1 MKDDK
6 SVSISKRMEELEE
19 KMNWFK
25 GDEFT
30 LDEAAE
36 RYAEV
41 EKMAGEIEEIYPD
54 IDVDFHCGGQPIY
67 YYVLS
72 VE

>member
-41 EKMAGEIEEIYPD
+41 EKMADEIEEILMEM
-54 IDVDFHCGGQPIY
+54 QN
-67 YYVLS
+67 S
-72 VE
+72 VELIQKRFD

>member
-6 SVSISKRMEELEE
+6 SVPISKRMEELEE

-41 EKMAGEIEEIYPD
+41 EKMAGEIEEILMEM
-54 IDVDFHCGGQPIY
+54 QN
-67 YYVLS
+67 S
-72 VE
+72 VELIQKRFD

>member
-6 SVSISKRMEELEE
+6 SVSISKQMEELEE

-41 EKMAGEIEEIYPD
+41 EKMAGEIEEILMEM
-54 IDVDFHCGGQPIY
+54 QN
-67 YYVLS
+67 S
-72 VE
+72 VELIQKRFD

>member
-6 SVSISKRMEELEE
+6 SVSISKRMEELEQ

-41 EKMAGEIEEIYPD
+41 ERMASEIEEILMEM
-54 IDVDFHCGGQPIY
+54 QN
-67 YYVLS
+67 S
-72 VE
+72 VELIQKKFD

>member
-6 SVSISKRMEELEE
+6 SLSISKRMEELEQ

-41 EKMAGEIEEIYPD
+41 ERMASEIEEILMEM
-54 IDVDFHCGGQPIY
+54 QN
-67 YYVLS
+67 S
-72 VE
+72 VELIQKKFD

>member
-1 MKDDK
+1 MEDDK
-6 SVSISKRMEELEE
+6 SVPISKRMEELEE

-41 EKMAGEIEEIYPD
+41 ERMAGEIEEILMEM
-54 IDVDFHCGGQPIY
+54 QN
-67 YYVLS
+67 S
-72 VE
+72 VELIQKRFD

>member
-6 SVSISKRMEELEE
+6 SVPISKRMEELEE

-41 EKMAGEIEEIYPD
+41 ERMAGEIEEILMEMQ
-54 IDVDFHCGGQPIY
+54 H
-67 YYVLS
+67 S
-72 VE
+72 VELIQKRFD

>member
-25 GDEFT
+25 GEEFT

-41 EKMAGEIEEIYPD
+41 ERMAGEIEEILMEM
-54 IDVDFHCGGQPIY
+54 QN
-67 YYVLS
+67 S
-72 VE
+72 VELIQKRFD

>member
-41 EKMAGEIEEIYPD
+41 ERMAGEIEEILMEM
-54 IDVDFHCGGQPIY
+54 QN
-67 YYVLS
+67 S
-72 VE
+72 VELIQKRFD

>member
-41 EKMAGEIEEIYPD
+41 EKMAGEIEEML
-54 IDVDFHCGGQPIY
+54 VEMQN
-67 YYVLS
+67 S
-72 VE
+72 VELIQKRFD

>member
-41 EKMAGEIEEIYPD
+41 EKLAGEIEEILMEM
-54 IDVDFHCGGQPIY
+54 QN
-67 YYVLS
+67 S
-72 VE
+72 VELIQKRFD

>member
-6 SVSISKRMEELEE
+6 SVSISKRMEELEQ

-41 EKMAGEIEEIYPD
+41 ERMAGEIEEILMEM
-54 IDVDFHCGGQPIY
+54 QN
-67 YYVLS
+67 S
-72 VE
+72 VELIQKKFD

>member
-6 SVSISKRMEELEE
+6 SVSISKRMEELEQ

-41 EKMAGEIEEIYPD
+41 EKMAGEIEEILMEM
-54 IDVDFHCGGQPIY
+54 QN
-67 YYVLS
+67 S
-72 VE
+72 VELIQKRFD

>member
-19 KMNWFK
+19 KTNWFK

-41 EKMAGEIEEIYPD
+41 ERMAGEIEEILMEM
-54 IDVDFHCGGQPIY
+54 QN
-67 YYVLS
+67 S
-72 VE
+72 VELIQKRFD

>member
-6 SVSISKRMEELEE
+6 SVSVSKRMEELEE

-41 EKMAGEIEEIYPD
+41 ERMAGEIEEILMEM
-54 IDVDFHCGGQPIY
+54 QN
-67 YYVLS
+67 S
-72 VE
+72 VELIQKRFD

>member
-1 MKDDK
+1 
-6 SVSISKRMEELEE
+6 
-19 KMNWFK
+19 MNWFK

-41 EKMAGEIEEIYPD
+41 ERMAGEIEEILMEM
-54 IDVDFHCGGQPIY
+54 QN
-67 YYVLS
+67 S
-72 VE
+72 VELIQKRFD

>member
-6 SVSISKRMEELEE
+6 SVPISKRMEELEE

-41 EKMAGEIEEIYPD
+41 EKMAGEIEEILMEM
-54 IDVDFHCGGQPIY
+54 QN
-67 YYVLS
+67 S
-72 VE
+72 VELIQKKFD

>member
-6 SVSISKRMEELEE
+6 SVPISKRMEELEE

-41 EKMAGEIEEIYPD
+41 EKMADEIEEILMEM
-54 IDVDFHCGGQPIY
+54 QN
-67 YYVLS
+67 S
-72 VE
+72 VELIQKRFD

>member
-1 MKDDK
+1 MKYDK

-41 EKMAGEIEEIYPD
+41 ERMAGEIEEILMEM
-54 IDVDFHCGGQPIY
+54 QN
-67 YYVLS
+67 S
-72 VE
+72 VELIQKRFD

>member
-6 SVSISKRMEELEE
+6 SVSIYKRMEELEE

-41 EKMAGEIEEIYPD
+41 ERMACEIEEILMEM
-54 IDVDFHCGGQPIY
+54 QN
-67 YYVLS
+67 S
-72 VE
+72 VELIQKRFD

>member
-41 EKMAGEIEEIYPD
+41 EKMAGEIEEILMEM
-54 IDVDFHCGGQPIY
+54 QN
-67 YYVLS
+67 S
-72 VE
+72 VELIQKKFD

>member
-6 SVSISKRMEELEE
+6 SVSISKRMEELEQ

-41 EKMAGEIEEIYPD
+41 ERMAGEIEEILMEM
-54 IDVDFHCGGQPIY
+54 QN
-67 YYVLS
+67 S
-72 VE
+72 VELIQKRFD

>member
-41 EKMAGEIEEIYPD
+41 ERMASEIEEILMEM
-54 IDVDFHCGGQPIY
+54 QN
-67 YYVLS
+67 S
-72 VE
+72 VELIQKRFD

>member
-6 SVSISKRMEELEE
+6 SVPISKRMEELEE

-25 GDEFT
+25 GDEFM

-41 EKMAGEIEEIYPD
+41 EKMAGEIEEILMEM
-54 IDVDFHCGGQPIY
+54 QN
-67 YYVLS
+67 S
-72 VE
+72 VELIQKRFD

>member
-41 EKMAGEIEEIYPD
+41 EKMADEIEEILMEM
-54 IDVDFHCGGQPIY
+54 QN
-67 YYVLS
+67 S
-72 VE
+72 VELIQKKFD

>member
-6 SVSISKRMEELEE
+6 SVSISKRMEELEQ

-41 EKMAGEIEEIYPD
+41 ERMASEIEEILMEM
-54 IDVDFHCGGQPIY
+54 QN
-67 YYVLS
+67 S
-72 VE
+72 VELIQKRFD

>member
-41 EKMAGEIEEIYPD
+41 EKMAGEIEEILMEM
-54 IDVDFHCGGQPIY
+54 QN
-67 YYVLS
+67 S
-72 VE
+72 VEIIQKRFD

>member
-19 KMNWFK
+19 KTNWFK

-41 EKMAGEIEEIYPD
+41 EKMAGEIEEILMEM
-54 IDVDFHCGGQPIY
+54 QN
-67 YYVLS
+67 S
-72 VE
+72 VELIQKRFD

>member
-41 EKMAGEIEEIYPD
+41 EQMAGEIEEILMEM
-54 IDVDFHCGGQPIY
+54 QN
-67 YYVLS
+67 S
-72 VE
+72 VELIQKRFD

>member
-41 EKMAGEIEEIYPD
+41 ERMAGEIEEILMEM
-54 IDVDFHCGGQPIY
+54 QN
-67 YYVLS
+67 S
-72 VE
+72 VELIQKKFD

>member
-36 RYAEV
+36 RYAKV
-41 EKMAGEIEEIYPD
+41 EKMAGEIEEILMEM
-54 IDVDFHCGGQPIY
+54 QN
-67 YYVLS
+67 S
-72 VE
+72 VELIQKRFD

>member
-1 MKDDK
+1 MKDGK

-41 EKMAGEIEEIYPD
+41 ERMAGEIEEILMEM
-54 IDVDFHCGGQPIY
+54 QN
-67 YYVLS
+67 S
-72 VE
+72 VELIQKRFD

>member
-6 SVSISKRMEELEE
+6 SVSVSKRMEELEE

-41 EKMAGEIEEIYPD
+41 EKMADEIEEILMEM
-54 IDVDFHCGGQPIY
+54 QN
-67 YYVLS
+67 S
-72 VE
+72 VELIQKRFD

>member
-1 MKDDK
+1 MKDGK

-41 EKMAGEIEEIYPD
+41 EKMADEIEEILMEM
-54 IDVDFHCGGQPIY
+54 QN
-67 YYVLS
+67 S
-72 VE
+72 VELIQKRFD

>member
-6 SVSISKRMEELEE
+6 LVFISKRMEELEE

-41 EKMAGEIEEIYPD
+41 ERMAGEIEEILMEM
-54 IDVDFHCGGQPIY
+54 QN
-67 YYVLS
+67 S
-72 VE
+72 VELIQKRFD

>member
-6 SVSISKRMEELEE
+6 SLSISKRMEELEQ

-41 EKMAGEIEEIYPD
+41 ERMAGEIEEILMEM
-54 IDVDFHCGGQPIY
+54 QN
-67 YYVLS
+67 S
-72 VE
+72 VELIQKRFD

>member
-6 SVSISKRMEELEE
+6 SVPISKRMEELEE

-41 EKMAGEIEEIYPD
+41 ERMAGEIEEILMEM
-54 IDVDFHCGGQPIY
+54 QN
-67 YYVLS
+67 S
-72 VE
+72 VELIQKKFD

>member
-6 SVSISKRMEELEE
+6 SVPISKRMEELEE

-41 EKMAGEIEEIYPD
+41 ERMASEIEEILMEM
-54 IDVDFHCGGQPIY
+54 QN
-67 YYVLS
+67 S
-72 VE
+72 VELIQKKFD

>member
-6 SVSISKRMEELEE
+6 TVSISKRMEELEE

-41 EKMAGEIEEIYPD
+41 EKMAGEIEEILMEM
-54 IDVDFHCGGQPIY
+54 QN
-67 YYVLS
+67 S
-72 VE
+72 VELIQKRFD

>member
-41 EKMAGEIEEIYPD
+41 EKIAGKIEEILMEM
-54 IDVDFHCGGQPIY
+54 QN
-67 YYVLS
+67 S
-72 VE
+72 VELIQKKFD